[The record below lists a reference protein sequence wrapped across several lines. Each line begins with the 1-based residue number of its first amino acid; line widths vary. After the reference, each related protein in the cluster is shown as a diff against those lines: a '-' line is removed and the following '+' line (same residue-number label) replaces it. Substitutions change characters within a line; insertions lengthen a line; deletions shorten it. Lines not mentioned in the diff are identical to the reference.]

1 MITAERNS
9 VGRVPQPGGTPINTH
24 ALAGCPQ
31 TPQEPGTVSNGF
43 PNELY
48 SVWLLIDYDRA
59 WQGVKNEN
67 PALFAAIQNSSPYSF

>member
-1 MITAERNS
+1 MITTKRNS
-9 VGRVPQPGGTPINTH
+9 VGRVPLPGPAPINTH

-43 PNELY
+43 PNGLS

-59 WQGVKNEN
+59 WQQIKTEN
-67 PALFAAIQNSSPYSF
+67 PTLFTALQS